1 MFFEARLRSRL
12 QVPQCLHETLVNRRY
27 PLAEGGFWD
36 FQSGHERSRA
46 DTGRTISHDVTLTP
60 DGEYAFVTL
69 EKIGSEP
76 GTVEGYHVEAGER
89 VGTVDVGRQAGGG
102 VTFWKTEG

>member
-1 MFFEARLRSRL
+1 
-12 QVPQCLHETLVNRRY
+12 
-27 PLAEGGFWD
+27 
-36 FQSGHERSRA
+36 
-46 DTGRTISHDVTLTP
+46 LTP

-102 VTFWKTEG
+102 VAFWKTEG